1 MMNRINKVPAL
12 TDGALKS
19 RRQHML
25 KQKPRITLAGNKRKE
40 VNETEWCGEWLDYL
54 DRVIRAGF
62 SEEEA
67 CQLMWGFLLNRSL
80 PLFLKLPFQRLLL
93 LAGVGVL
100 KVSVWACPSDP
111 QGLSVGVSVRPS
123 VFSTRIPTSFI
134 CRSRDLVWLDS
145 ESLYVTCGDIYTYI
159 WSEAQNQTLCM
170 TSSKGLYYALY
181 IILDAVFLFMQPKW

>member
-1 MMNRINKVPAL
+1 MMNRINKIPAL

-40 VNETEWCGEWLDYL
+40 VNETEWCAEWLDYL
-54 DRVIRAGF
+54 DRVIRAGS

-80 PLFLKLPFQRLLL
+80 PLFLKLPFQRR
-93 LAGVGVL
+93 VG
-100 KVSVWACPSDP
+100 A
-111 QGLSVGVSVRPS
+111 SVRPS

-134 CRSRDLVWLDS
+134 CRSRDPVWLDS
-145 ESLYVTCGDIYTYI
+145 ESLYVTCRDVYTCI